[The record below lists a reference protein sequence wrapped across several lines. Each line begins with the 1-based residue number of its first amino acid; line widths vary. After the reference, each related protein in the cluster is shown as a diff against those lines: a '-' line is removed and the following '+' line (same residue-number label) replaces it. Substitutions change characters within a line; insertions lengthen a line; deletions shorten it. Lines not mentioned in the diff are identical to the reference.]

1 MFNINLYWTQILIW
15 ILSLTLMKVIVVLIQ
30 IGFDKQMRDLGN
42 LMLSVFSK
50 YEFEKLFITIIIYPA
65 FMNAFQIWI

>member
-1 MFNINLYWTQILIW
+1 
-15 ILSLTLMKVIVVLIQ
+15 MKVIVVLIQ

-42 LMLSVFSK
+42 FMLSVFSK

>member
-1 MFNINLYWTQILIW
+1 MFNINLYWTQIFIW

-42 LMLSVFSK
+42 FMLSVFSK

>member
-1 MFNINLYWTQILIW
+1 MFNINLYWTQIFIW